1 MKYVLATASL
11 TAVLLAACGG
21 SDPDPD
27 PAPKVPAATASATP
41 RATCG
46 PGSNPETGLQ
56 GRVAQADY
64 DAVVAA
70 GGYRCNAEMVG
81 RYPEAGDEAV
91 GTIGGFKV
99 ERYVDA
105 AGHEC
110 AYYDSTL
117 MYPTNI
123 FDTTTSGSGV
133 IVLDM
138 SDPAHPVRT
147 AQLQTPAMLTPHESL
162 ALNQARGLLVA
173 VTGNA
178 LFYPGWLDVY
188 DVSQDCRN
196 PGLPKASL
204 PIGVI
209 GHESG
214 FAPDGMTYYS
224 ASPGTPT
231 LTAIDLTDPSA
242 PVPFAVAQIKS
253 HGLMISDDGNRAYVA
268 AGSSANENGLRGD
281 TGLIILDTT
290 EVQEHRPNAVMREI
304 SRLSWDTLSIPQNAI
319 PVTIGG
325 KPYVVE
331 IDEFGAQKQVGA
343 GRIIDISEET
353 APKVVSDLRLEV
365 HQPENF
371 AAQANDPG
379 AGNFV
384 GGYAGHYCNVPTRIE
399 PKIVA
404 CSMILSG
411 LRVFDIR
418 DPAHPREVAYFNRP
432 APRGTAAVFDGA
444 WAMSSP
450 AFVPERKEIWYTDGN
465 SGFYVV
471 RITNGAW
478 PD

>member
-1 MKYVLATASL
+1 MKHGIHASAILAL
-11 TAVLLAACGG
+11 LLAACGG
-21 SDPDPD
+21 GE
-27 PAPKVPAATASATP
+27 PAATAPAAVTTVTP

-46 PGSNPETGLQ
+46 PGSNPETGVQ
-56 GRVAQADY
+56 GRVAGADY

-70 GGYRCNAEMVG
+70 GGYRCNAELVG
-81 RYPEAGDEAV
+81 RYPEEGDDAS
-91 GTIGGFKV
+91 GLIGGFKV

-105 AGHEC
+105 AGREC
-110 AYYDSTL
+110 AFYDSTL
-117 MYPTNI
+117 MFPFNV
-123 FDTTTSGSGV
+123 FDTTTSGAGV
-133 IVLDM
+133 VVLDM
-138 SDPAHPVRT
+138 ADPAHPVKAT
-147 AQLQTPAMLTPHESL
+147 QLTTPAMLTPHESL
-162 ALNQARGLLVA
+162 VLNPARGLLVA

-178 LFYPGWLDVY
+178 AFYPGILDVY
-188 DVSQDCRN
+188 DVSQNCLA
-196 PGLPKASL
+196 PALKASL

-214 FAPDGMTYYS
+214 FAPDGMTFYS
-224 ASPGTPT
+224 ASPATPT
-231 LTAIDLTDPSA
+231 LTAIDLTNPMA
-242 PVPFAVAQIKS
+242 PVPFAVAQVKS
-253 HGLMISDDGNRAYVA
+253 HGLMISDDGKRAYVA
-268 AGSSANENGLRGD
+268 AGSSANENGLQGD

-304 SRLSWDTLSIPQNAI
+304 ARLSWDTLSIPQNAI
-319 PVTIGG
+319 PVTIAG

-331 IDEFGAQKQVGA
+331 IDEFGAQRQVGA

-371 AAQANDPG
+371 ATQAGDPG

-384 GGYAGHYCNVPTRIE
+384 GGYAGHYCNVPRRTD
-399 PKIVA
+399 PGIVA

-432 APRGTAAVFDGA
+432 PPRGTAPMFDGA

-471 RITNGAW
+471 RLTNGAW

>member
-1 MKYVLATASL
+1 MKRIFDVMA
-11 TAVLLAACGG
+11 AVAGTMLVAACGS
-21 SDPDPD
+21 SDP
-27 PAPKVPAATASATP
+27 VPAVAASTARATP
-41 RATCG
+41 RAVCG

-56 GRVAQADY
+56 GRVADADY

-70 GGYRCNAEMVG
+70 GGYHCNVELVG
-81 RYPEAGDEAV
+81 RYPEGGDDAV

-99 ERYVDA
+99 ERYVDG
-105 AGHEC
+105 AGREC

-117 MYPTNI
+117 MFPTNI
-123 FDTTTSGSGV
+123 FDTTTSGTGV

-138 SDPAHPVRT
+138 ADPAQPRL
-147 AQLQTPAMLTPHESL
+147 ARQLQTPAMLTPHESL
-162 ALNQARGLLVA
+162 VLNQARGLLVA

-178 LFYPGWLDVY
+178 MFYPGWVDVY
-188 DVSQDCRN
+188 DVSQNCLD
-196 PGLPKASL
+196 PQVKASL
-204 PIGVI
+204 PVGFL

-214 FAPDGMTYYS
+214 FAPDGMTFYS
-224 ASPGTPT
+224 ASPGSPT
-231 LTAIDLTDPSA
+231 LTAIDLTDPA
-242 PVPFAVAQIKS
+242 TPVPFAVAQIKS
-253 HGLMISDDGNRAYVA
+253 HGLQISDDGKRAYVA
-268 AGSSANENGLRGD
+268 AGSSANENGLAGD

-304 SRLSWDTLSIPQNAI
+304 ARLDWDTLSIPQNAI

-331 IDEFGAQKQVGA
+331 IDEFGAQSRVGA
-343 GRIIDISEET
+343 GRIIDIADET

-371 AAQANDPG
+371 PAQAGDPG

-384 GGYAGHYCNVPTRIE
+384 GGYAGHYCNVPSRVE
-399 PKIVA
+399 PGIVA

-418 DPAHPREVAYFNRP
+418 DPAQPKEVAYFNRP
-432 APRGTAAVFDGA
+432 PPRGTAPTFDGA

-450 AFVPERKEIWYTDGN
+450 AFVPERKEIWFTDGN

-471 RITNGAW
+471 RLTNGAW